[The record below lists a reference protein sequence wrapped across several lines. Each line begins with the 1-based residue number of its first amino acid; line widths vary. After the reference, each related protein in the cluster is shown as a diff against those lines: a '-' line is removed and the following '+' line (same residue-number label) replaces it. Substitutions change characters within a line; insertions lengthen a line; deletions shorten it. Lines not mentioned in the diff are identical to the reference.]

1 MVRDAHRRAFSEQTF
16 TGSHGRVG
24 GIDLARWPSRL
35 PAVAEERLT
44 MNEDMTA
51 AEGAAGVPHE
61 ELRRGEPLQ
70 DPGEDLFYQPPPGYQ
85 HARPGDLL
93 RSRSVELGF
102 LGVIPQRVRATQLLY
117 RSTNLHGEPEVAVT
131 TVLLPEQCDP
141 KHVCPVLSYQCAI
154 DAVASRC
161 FPSYALRRGA
171 KPIGA
176 FVQSEYLLIAAALAE
191 GWAVSV
197 PDHEGC
203 HGMWGAP
210 HEPGFRILDGVRA
223 ALHCDRLGLS
233 PSAPI
238 ALWGYSGGGLA
249 SAWAAEHSSDYA
261 PDLKVVGA
269 VLGSPVGD
277 CGTVARGLNGTFFA
291 GMAALM
297 IAALTHVFPGA
308 QRVVDEHASDEGR
321 KLLDDLH
328 SMTTVQ
334 AVWRLRGMDIGS
346 YVDMSA
352 DELWD
357 LPEVRDVFDATKLG
371 QSTPR
376 PPTFVVQAVHD
387 SIISVDAIDKLVDT
401 YQQAGA
407 AVTYH
412 RDRLCGHLLLHP
424 LSAPMTLRWLR
435 DRFAERDVRKGRA
448 RTVWPL
454 LFNPLAWFGML
465 KLGVITAKVIT
476 GRSLQRRRMFD
487 TDVI

>member
-1 MVRDAHRRAFSEQTF
+1 MSDN
-16 TGSHGRVG
+16 
-24 GIDLARWPSRL
+24 LA
-35 PAVAEERLT
+35 
-44 MNEDMTA
+44 A
-51 AEGAAGVPHE
+51 AQGAPGVPHVVPHE
-61 ELRRGEPLQ
+61 ELRRDEPLRAPEE
-70 DPGEDLFYQPPPGYQ
+70 DPFYQPPPGFQ

-93 RSRSVELGF
+93 RSRDVELGF

-131 TVLLPEQCDP
+131 TVLLPDQP
-141 KHVCPVLSYQCAI
+141 HTGRVCPLLSYQCAI

-161 FPSYALRRGA
+161 FPSHALRRGA

-176 FVQSEYLLIAAALAE
+176 FVQSEYLLVAAALAE

-203 HGMWGAP
+203 RGMWGAP

-223 ALHCDRLGLS
+223 ALHSDRLGLS
-233 PSAPI
+233 PSAPV

-249 SAWAAEHSSDYA
+249 SAWAAEHSADYA
-261 PDLKVVGA
+261 PDLNVVGA

-277 CGTVARGLNGTFFA
+277 CGSVARRLNGTFFA
-291 GMAALM
+291 GLAALM

-308 QRVVDEHASDEGR
+308 QRVVDEHASDAGK

-328 SMTTVQ
+328 SMTTAQ
-334 AVWRLRGMDIGS
+334 AVWRLRGMDIGK

-376 PPTFVVQAVHD
+376 PPLLVVQAVHD
-387 SIISVDAIDKLVDT
+387 SIIGVEAIDKLVAS

-412 RDRLCGHLLLHP
+412 RDRFCGHLLLHP

-435 DRFAERDVRKGRA
+435 DRFAERDVNKGRS
-448 RTVWPL
+448 RTEWPT
-454 LFNPLAWFGML
+454 LFNPSTWFGML
-465 KLGVITAKVIT
+465 KLGVITAKVII
-476 GRSLQRRRMFD
+476 GRSVQRHRLSD
-487 TDVI
+487 TDAP